1 MMTCEQIQV
10 LLNDYIDDELSAA
23 DAGAVSSHCFSC
35 ECCSDR
41 LEQLRSQRELI
52 QSLPVPHASANF
64 EKRVIENAV
73 RQAHPAVHSQFR
85 SRSIYLAAAAS
96 ILVALVLWLGLFND
110 TMVNEKT
117 QYIATVSDQVQTINV
132 AIDSDKNLEAVNLRV
147 ELSDNLELAGF
158 GNKKTIDWTTQL
170 QKGVN
175 VISLPVVGI
184 AQGKGDITTRIR
196 LNGKEKT
203 MRINTQYKLPDRVFY
218 ETDAVMK
225 S

>member
-1 MMTCEQIQV
+1 MSCEQIQV
-10 LLNDYIDDELSAA
+10 LLNDYIDDELSTS
-23 DAGAVSSHCFSC
+23 AVEMVNNHCSSC
-35 ECCSDR
+35 ECCADR
-41 LEQLRSQRELI
+41 LEQLRFQRELI
-52 QSLPVPHASANF
+52 KSLPVPPASAHF
-64 EKRVIENAV
+64 ETRVIENAV
-73 RQAHPAVHSQFR
+73 RQDHPAVHSQFR
-85 SRSIYLAAAAS
+85 TRSLYVAAAAS
-96 ILVALVLWLGLFND
+96 ILVALVLWLGLFKD
-110 TMVNEKT
+110 TMVNDKT
-117 QYIATVSDQVQTINV
+117 QYIATVSDQVRTINV
-132 AIDSDKNLEAVNLRV
+132 AIDSDKTLEAVNLRV

-203 MRINTQYKLPDRVFY
+203 MRINTQYKLPDSGYY
-218 ETDAVMK
+218 EYDAVMK

>member
-1 MMTCEQIQV
+1 MITCEQIQV
-10 LLNDYIDDELSAA
+10 LLNDYIDDELAAA
-23 DAGAVSSHCFSC
+23 DAEAVSYHCLSC
-35 ECCSDR
+35 QCCSDR
-41 LEQLRSQRELI
+41 LEQLRIQRELI
-52 QSLPVPHASANF
+52 QSLPVPPASANF
-64 EKRVIENAV
+64 EKRVIEGAV

-85 SRSIYLAAAAS
+85 ARSLYLAAAAS
-96 ILVALVLWLGLFND
+96 VLVALVLWLGLFND
-110 TMVNEKT
+110 TMVNDKT
-117 QYIATVSDQVQTINV
+117 QYIAIVSDEVRTINV
-132 AIDSDKNLEAVNLRV
+132 AIDSDETLEAVDLRV
-147 ELSDNLELAGF
+147 ELSDNLELAGY
-158 GNKKTIDWTTQL
+158 GSKKAIGWTTQL

-218 ETDAVMK
+218 DTDAVMK

>member
-1 MMTCEQIQV
+1 MMTCEQIQF

-23 DAGAVSSHCFSC
+23 DAEAVSYHCRSC
-35 ECCSDR
+35 QCCSDH
-41 LEQLRSQRELI
+41 LKQLRIQRELI
-52 QSLPVPHASANF
+52 QSLPMPPASANF
-64 EKRVIENAV
+64 EKRVIESAV
-73 RQAHPAVHSQFR
+73 RQGSPALQNQYR
-85 SRSIYLAAAAS
+85 SRSLYVAAAAS

-117 QYIATVSDQVQTINV
+117 QYIATVSDQVRTINV
-132 AIDSDKNLEAVNLRV
+132 AIDSDKTLEAVNLRV

-203 MRINTQYKLPDRVFY
+203 MRINTQYKLPDSVFFEY
-218 ETDAVMK
+218 DTVMK